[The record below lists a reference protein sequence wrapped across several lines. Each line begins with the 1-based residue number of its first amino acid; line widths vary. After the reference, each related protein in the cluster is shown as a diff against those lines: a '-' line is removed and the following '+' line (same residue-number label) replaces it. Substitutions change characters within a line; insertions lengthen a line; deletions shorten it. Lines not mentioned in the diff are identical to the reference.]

1 MTGEL
6 TADGSINLGTICPV
20 CATASPVSEE
30 ARGWGNW
37 HRCPACKLEFVE
49 PMALPQS
56 PEGLFDEAYRGFRQ
70 ESRMYQF
77 HDRVAIR
84 SALRKDPELWFWTP
98 AFYRTLEWLEQ
109 RYPPG
114 AVVLELGC
122 GLGFFL
128 HAARKRGFRV
138 EGLDVALRAVEL
150 NREDGFRVW
159 HGTLDSMPPDW
170 VQPDAIVAF
179 FMLHHLEDPMGF
191 LHTIHTRWPKAGL
204 AIAQY
209 GPSNRDK
216 LASAPPRNL
225 TRWNA
230 QSLQEAL
237 RRVGYEATTTQFLSS
252 GTERGIMKP
261 IRKILKR
268 TLRVPFVYRVL
279 TRIERRVMT
288 PVLSGM
294 GKMGKDEYVVLA
306 VAESGPKR
314 RSGGR

>member
-6 TADGSINLGTICPV
+6 ITGGSINLGTICPV

-56 PEGLFDEAYRGFRQ
+56 PERLFDEAYRGFRQ
-70 ESRMYQF
+70 ESRLNQF

-114 AVVLELGC
+114 AVVLDLGC

-216 LASAPPRNL
+216 LAVPPRDL

-237 RRVGYEATTTQFLSS
+237 RRVGYEATTAQFPSS

-261 IRKILKR
+261 VRKILKR
-268 TLRVPFVYRVL
+268 TLRFPFVYRAL
-279 TRIERRVMT
+279 RRIERRVMT
-288 PVLSGM
+288 PVLAC
-294 GKMGKDEYVVLA
+294 MGKDEYVVLA
-306 VAESGPKR
+306 VAESGLKR

>member
-1 MTGEL
+1 
-6 TADGSINLGTICPV
+6 
-20 CATASPVSEE
+20 
-30 ARGWGNW
+30 
-37 HRCPACKLEFVE
+37 
-49 PMALPQS
+49 
-56 PEGLFDEAYRGFRQ
+56 
-70 ESRMYQF
+70 
-77 HDRVAIR
+77 
-84 SALRKDPELWFWTP
+84 
-98 AFYRTLEWLEQ
+98 
-109 RYPPG
+109 
-114 AVVLELGC
+114 
-122 GLGFFL
+122 
-128 HAARKRGFRV
+128 
-138 EGLDVALRAVEL
+138 
-150 NREDGFRVW
+150 
-159 HGTLDSMPPDW
+159 MPPDW
-170 VQPDAIVAF
+170 VQPDAIVVF

-216 LASAPPRNL
+216 LAVPPRDL

-237 RRVGYEATTTQFLSS
+237 RRVGYEATTTQFRSS

-261 IRKILKR
+261 VRKILKR
-268 TLRVPFVYRVL
+268 TLRFPFVYRVL

-294 GKMGKDEYVVLA
+294 GKMGKDEYVVLT